1 MLLNPSLY
9 IRQFQVR
16 KGGGIAYSAEF
27 HDGVNVISGENSSGK
42 STIISLL
49 VFALGGDISKWSE
62 HAKLCDE
69 VWAEVEFNGEVITIK
84 REVSDKAGRPMDFFD
99 GGIEEALVAPSAGWA
114 RFPYRSSGDRISFSQ
129 QIFGMLNLPELQTEV
144 SGKITMHQLLRV
156 HYSDQLSSI
165 DHIFRDETFDSPD
178 LREAI
183 GRLLFGAYDNEV
195 YRNQLR
201 LRQLKAD
208 LATLKASLRNIYKVI
223 SDEHPLTLDWVRAE
237 RNVLF
242 ERLNTIGTEIEQ
254 FDVGSE
260 PNGVSLKPLT
270 AARANL
276 AEAQASL
283 SELETQLS
291 GLELEAA
298 DSELFI
304 DTIRQKLSA
313 IEDAAEVSG
322 VIDEVRYTHCP
333 SCFAELDV
341 SPMKG
346 SCHLCHQP
354 FDEKRVRGRILR
366 QLASLRKQLTQSEE
380 LQEERIKELASLQAS
395 RSSAYDRWRVA
406 KAKYEEAKKTPI
418 SEIENSRKNLY
429 HQQGRLQQELE
440 DLSRQ
445 EKLISK
451 LDSISRE
458 KESISAEISEIEDR
472 NDRLLSVEVDRIARG
487 TVAIEKEIMWF
498 LERDLPRQD
507 TFQEA
512 RSVNISFSKDKLSV
526 NGVDYFSASS
536 EVYLKNS
543 FIAGFLF
550 AATENE
556 FFRHLRFAIIDT
568 IEDKGMEFERSQN
581 FQRNLA
587 ERSRQ
592 AGARHQII
600 FATSM
605 IAPELDAGEFLI
617 GSPSTHNDRTLAIF

>member
-1 MLLNPSLY
+1 MLLNPSLF
-9 IRQFQVR
+9 IRHFLVR
-16 KGGGIAYSAEF
+16 KGDEDVYSAEF
-27 HDGVNVISGENSSGK
+27 HDGINIISGENSSGK

-62 HAKLCDE
+62 HAKLCEE
-69 VWAEVEFNGEVITIK
+69 VWVEVELNGEVTTLR
-84 REVSDKAGRPMDFFD
+84 REVSAQAGRPMELFD
-99 GGIEEALVAPSAGWA
+99 GGLEEALVSPGANWA

-201 LRQLKAD
+201 LRQIKAD
-208 LATLKASLRNIYKVI
+208 LTTLNASLRNIYKIV

-237 RNVLF
+237 RNVLL
-242 ERLNTIGTEIEQ
+242 EKLASAGSDIEQ
-254 FDVGSE
+254 FQIATTSNDFSLE
-260 PNGVSLKPLT
+260 PMQ
-270 AARANL
+270 AARATL
-276 AEAQASL
+276 AEAQGSL
-283 SELETQLS
+283 SELEVQLS
-291 GLELEAA
+291 ALELETA
-298 DSELFI
+298 DSEMFI
-304 DTIRQKLSA
+304 DTISQKLNA
-313 IEDAAEVSG
+313 IEDSADVSG

-333 SCFAELDV
+333 SCFAELDT

-366 QLASLRKQLTQSEE
+366 QLASLRKQLTQSQE
-380 LQEERIKELASLQAS
+380 LQEERRKELAKLQTA
-395 RSSAYDRWRVA
+395 RSSAYDRWQVA
-406 KAKYEEAKKTPI
+406 KADLDDATRTPI
-418 SEIENSRKNLY
+418 SVADNALKELY
-429 HQQGRLQQELE
+429 RQQGRLQQELK

-445 EKLISK
+445 EKLIAK

-458 KESISAEISEIEDR
+458 KEEISAEIAEIEDR
-472 NDRLLSVEVDRIARG
+472 IDRLLAVESDRIARG
-487 TVAIEKEIMWF
+487 TVAIENEVMWF

-512 RSVNISFSKDKLSV
+512 RSVNISFSRDKLSV
-526 NGVDYFSASS
+526 NGVEYFSASS

-550 AATENE
+550 AATESK
-556 FFRHLRFAIIDT
+556 FFRHLRFVILDT

-592 AGARHQII
+592 AGVRHQVI

-605 IAPELDAGEFLI
+605 IAPELDAEEFRI
-617 GSPSTHNDRTLAIF
+617 GSRSTHHHRTLRIL